1 MEEDIIK
8 KFENFCEDLYYWID
22 DDMGGHFK
30 AVVGDQNA
38 NTMLGYLSFKR
49 NLENLLTRYKQQK
62 AELESVKEIYYTQ
75 KEMEDVMIRYRKLV
89 EENDKLKDKLK
100 YKNEDRERLEKE
112 ICNLQD
118 QISFYKKEVWNDYI
132 LLEERTKNYIP
143 KSKIKEKIEA
153 RESSIADIKDNF
165 VINEGMTIEIKRL
178 ETEIDV
184 LQGLL
189 KEEYEKGD

>member
-1 MEEDIIK
+1 MEEEIEIIK
-8 KFENFCEDLYYWID
+8 TLDTGD
-22 DDMGGHFK
+22 DIELK
-30 AVVGDQNA
+30 TA
-38 NTMLGYLSFKR
+38 
-49 NLENLLTRYKQQK
+49 LENLLTRYKQQK

-112 ICNLQD
+112 ICSLQD
-118 QISFYKKEVWNDYI
+118 QLSFYKKEVWKDYI

-189 KEEYEKGD
+189 KEEYEKGE